1 MVMSI
6 DPITKRLINRECR
19 NTARQ
24 PLVLM
29 YHGTTPGTGTPA
41 NRYSINAYRF
51 KQQIDFLQDY
61 GWSALCVSDLL
72 KSEPLPKRSVLITFD
87 DGYRNNFEN
96 AFLPLV
102 ERGMRAT
109 WFIVSSRI
117 GRHAHW
123 MGHDNS
129 ETEMLE
135 SRQLRE
141 MAAAGME
148 IGSHTSTHPDLTAIA
163 AELVRQEIHS
173 SKGELEGILGFAIR
187 SFAYPYGRHNDL
199 AVKSVHEA
207 GYSLACG
214 VRPGLVNTQI
224 EPYQLRRVT
233 VFADDSLGTF
243 ARKLVFATNDAG
255 WRKMA
260 SYAGNRIADR
270 LGLVAR

>member
-19 NTARQ
+19 NTARH

-41 NRYSINAYRF
+41 NRYSISACRF
-51 KQQIDFLQDY
+51 EQQIDFLQEY
-61 GWSALCVSDLL
+61 GWSTLCVRDLH
-72 KSEPLPKRSVLITFD
+72 KSGPLPIRSVLITFD
-87 DGYRNNFEN
+87 DGYRNNFQN

-123 MGHDNS
+123 MGSESS
-129 ETEMLE
+129 ETEILE
-135 SRQLRE
+135 STQLRE
-141 MAAAGME
+141 MAAADME

-163 AELVRQEIHS
+163 ADLVKQEIHS
-173 SKGELEGILGFAIR
+173 SKDELEGIFGFAIS

-199 AVKSVHEA
+199 AVKTVNEA

-255 WRKMA
+255 WRKMTR
-260 SYAGNRIADR
+260 YAGNRVFDR